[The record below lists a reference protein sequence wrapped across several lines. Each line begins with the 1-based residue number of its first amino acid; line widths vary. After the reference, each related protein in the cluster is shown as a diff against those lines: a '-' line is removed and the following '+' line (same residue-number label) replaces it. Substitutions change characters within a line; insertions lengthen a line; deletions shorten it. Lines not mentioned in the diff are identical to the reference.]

1 MLYWQLLFSFLK
13 IGLFA
18 FGGGYAMIPL
28 IQSEILGQGW
38 LSAQEFANI
47 VAVSQMTPGPIA
59 INAATFVGYRICGL
73 GGATVATLGVIIPP
87 FFLTLVV
94 SKLFYT
100 FQERSLVQGVFSGI
114 RPAVIALI
122 SSAAIFLVPSSIMT
136 LSQGIIALLT
146 TIVILRTRIS
156 PLVLIF
162 LGGMFGVI
170 TSGLGLN

>member
-1 MLYWQLLFSFLK
+1 M
-13 IGLFA
+13 
-18 FGGGYAMIPL
+18 
-28 IQSEILGQGW
+28 
-38 LSAQEFANI
+38 
-47 VAVSQMTPGPIA
+47 
-59 INAATFVGYRICGL
+59 
-73 GGATVATLGVIIPP
+73 
-87 FFLTLVV
+87 
-94 SKLFYT
+94 
-100 FQERSLVQGVFSGI
+100 VQGVFSGI

-122 SSAAIFLVPSSIMT
+122 TSAAIFLVPSSIMT

>member
-28 IQSEILGQGW
+28 IQAEILGQGW

-59 INAATFVGYRICGL
+59 INAATFVGYRILGL
-73 GGATVATLGVIIPP
+73 GGAAVATLGVVIPP
-87 FFLTLVV
+87 FVLTLVV

-100 FQERSLVQGVFSGI
+100 FQERSLVRGVFSGI

-122 SSAAIFLVPSSIMT
+122 TSAAIFLVPSSIMT

>member
-28 IQSEILGQGW
+28 IQAEILGQGW

-59 INAATFVGYRICGL
+59 INAATFVGYRILGL
-73 GGATVATLGVIIPP
+73 GGAAVATLGVIIPP
-87 FFLTLVV
+87 FVLTLVV

-122 SSAAIFLVPSSIMT
+122 TSAAIFLVPSSIMT